1 MKDIEFS
8 PGLVKKLREIRRKDK
23 PLFLRIQKQLKLF
36 QINPRHNSLRLHKLR
51 GELKNAWSISI
62 DKNYRLL
69 YIEDEKSVYF
79 FDIGT
84 HDQVYK

>member
-8 PGLVKKLREIRRKDK
+8 PGLVKELQAIHRKDK
-23 PLFLRIQKQLKLF
+23 RLFLKIQNQLKLF

-51 GELKNAWSISI
+51 GELKNVWSISI
-62 DKNYRLL
+62 DRNYRLL
-69 YIEDEKSVYF
+69 YTEAKESVYF
-79 FDIGT
+79 FDVGT